1 MPAVKQAVS
10 LVANTMD
17 NGWIGRREV
26 ANLWLKDAVTQPE
39 EAKRGFQSLEYSANL
54 AGLKRVNPACPASLG
69 TLKVSVPPAVKLAAA
84 SARPRHDRR
93 RRLIRSL
100 PRAHPSGF
108 PSMSAAPTTSIVE
121 DLGAALQQFA
131 AIANDLKK

>member
-39 EAKRGFQSLEYSANL
+39 EARPGFQSHRKQRQPS
-54 AGLKRVNPACPASLG
+54 
-69 TLKVSVPPAVKLAAA
+69 PPEV
-84 SARPRHDRR
+84 
-93 RRLIRSL
+93 
-100 PRAHPSGF
+100 
-108 PSMSAAPTTSIVE
+108 
-121 DLGAALQQFA
+121 
-131 AIANDLKK
+131 IATEID